1 MKCKTSL
8 WKIPEFKT
16 FSDLKNPK
24 KYLRRFKTASEVDM
38 RKLTNPTHETWKRD
52 NVICSFFI
60 VYCNKKKFAFEE
72 LVSDNELDWIWR
84 GAAQTG
90 CQVLSKTV
98 KWVCV
103 IYPSRTKR
111 KTWSSLRNNVTMTPS
126 AGERPVLG
134 F

>member
-1 MKCKTSL
+1 M
-8 WKIPEFKT
+8 
-16 FSDLKNPK
+16 
-24 KYLRRFKTASEVDM
+24 
-38 RKLTNPTHETWKRD
+38 
-52 NVICSFFI
+52 
-60 VYCNKKKFAFEE
+60 FEE

-84 GAAQTG
+84 GAALTG

-103 IYPSRTKR
+103 ICPSRTKR